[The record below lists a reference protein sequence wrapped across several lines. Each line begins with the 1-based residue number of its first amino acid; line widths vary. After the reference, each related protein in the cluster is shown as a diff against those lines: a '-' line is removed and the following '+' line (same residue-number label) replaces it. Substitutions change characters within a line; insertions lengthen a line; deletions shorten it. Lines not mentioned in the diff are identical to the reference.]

1 MKVEF
6 YALFLFIVTVTILL
20 FITFQKKV
28 IIEEEVLP
36 SPFVFLT
43 NPYERRLNERINQ
56 INSQLLFLEYNLKIP
71 SNIDDLRILEST
83 WEEINDPRAVKSITK
98 RVRKYWWGYGI
109 ENTRFKVKHIE
120 IVWRPEVF
128 VNNATKNTFG
138 DALYEALNG
147 KNTSFSS
154 KNVDLNVVQ
163 FIAEK
168 YGVVLK

>member
-36 SPFVFLT
+36 SPFVFVK
-43 NPYERRLNERINQ
+43 NPYEIKINERINQ
-56 INSQLLFLEYNLKIP
+56 INTQLLFLEYNIRIP
-71 SNIDDLRILEST
+71 PSVDDLQILEDT
-83 WEEINDPRAVKSITK
+83 WNKINDPRAVKSITR

-109 ENTRFKVKHIE
+109 EKIRFRVKHIE
-120 IVWRPEVF
+120 IVWYPEVY
-128 VNNATKNTFG
+128 VNVASKNTFG
-138 DALYEALNG
+138 DALYQALNG
-147 KNTSFSS
+147 KNISFNSR
-154 KNVDLNVVQ
+154 NADPNIVQ

>member
-20 FITFQKKV
+20 FITFQKRV
-28 IIEEEVLP
+28 IIVEEVLP
-36 SPFVFLT
+36 SPFVFVT
-43 NPYERRLNERINQ
+43 NPYEKRLKERINQ
-56 INSQLLFLEYNLKIP
+56 INTQLLFLEYNLKIP
-71 SNIDDLRILEST
+71 PNIDDLRILEST
-83 WEEINDPRAVKSITK
+83 WEQIDDPRAVKSITK

-109 ENTRFKVKHIE
+109 ENTKFKIKHIE
-120 IVWRPEVF
+120 IVWWPEVF
-128 VNNATKNTFG
+128 VNVASKNTFG

-147 KNTSFSS
+147 KNISFNS
-154 KNVDLNVVQ
+154 KNIDLNVVQ